1 VRSIGRR
8 VGLRGQSIEID
19 ASAVSGAQ
27 VSGSPEQLRRVVRNL
42 LDNAVRHETRT
53 VAVRLSE
60 DPQVE
65 LVVADDG
72 AGIPA
77 GQRDVVFERFT
88 RLDDARS
95 AASGGAGL
103 GLAIVR
109 EVVRNH
115 GGDVTIR
122 DDGSSGATFVVALP
136 RAEVHDPHRTEP

>member
-1 VRSIGRR
+1 VRSIGRLGR
-8 VGLRGQSIEID
+8 AGVGI
-19 ASAVSGAQ
+19 A
-27 VSGSPEQLRRVVRNL
+27 EQLRRVVRNL
-42 LDNAVRHETRT
+42 LDNAVRHATRT

-60 DPQVE
+60 DPRVE

-122 DDGSSGATFVVALP
+122 DDGSSGATFVVACP
-136 RAEVHDPHRTEP
+136 ERRCTIHTAPNHEPVLS